1 MYIFKTFKDG
11 LNNQATITISWFS
24 DTCYWLWSPINT
36 AHHIFKLKWSR
47 FVRCPFATGEEP
59 DASNLFDRELARTGQ
74 WASMGVCVCVFVVGG
89 GLLPQS
95 TATALAAS
103 HVWGSVWAVFRSRFQ
118 MPDANWSFRTWLL
131 ELLVVLGLVTGWSSG
146 HEGLRQEG
154 EVGGWPM
161 GVMCWALSFCRSHFP
176 PYIVSCIFDP
186 FRQRKWERH
195 LALSFAYPYL

>member
-74 WASMGVCVCVFVVGG
+74 WASMGVCVCVCGGGWRVAAAVDSDCAGGVSCVRFRLGSISVSLSDARCQLKFPHMTIGAVGG
-89 GLLPQS
+89 AWIGHRLVEWS
-95 TATALAAS
+95 RGIAARGGGRWVTNGG
-103 HVWGSVWAVFRSRFQ
+103 H
-118 MPDANWSFRTWLL
+118 
-131 ELLVVLGLVTGWSSG
+131 VLGALFLS
-146 HEGLRQEG
+146 
-154 EVGGWPM
+154 
-161 GVMCWALSFCRSHFP
+161 LSFSSLHSFL
-176 PYIVSCIFDP
+176 Y
-186 FRQRKWERH
+186 FR
-195 LALSFAYPYL
+195 PI